1 MMKLKK
7 KSIKKGKKKKQLE
20 STQVNPLS
28 NILGS
33 WDWNNIIQNKQNKS
47 SNLIL
52 NQPNIK

>member
-33 WDWNNIIQNKQNKS
+33 
-47 SNLIL
+47 
-52 NQPNIK
+52 